1 MGVQALVL
9 AAVVGCVAPLNND
22 LVGLWESTQTSKGGI
37 GHTLEFKADGSFL
50 EAVTVLVE
58 LSYHVENGKLFVA
71 ETPAAAKQA
80 KDGIKIELESDA
92 LVVTGPEGS
101 VERRNRIA
109 KDSTAKSIVGAWSYR
124 HYTGAIAYERYHSD
138 GRLSFRL
145 PMTSSSG
152 CYQTKAGALT
162 LVFTDNRKSP
172 LGYTLREDHLDLR
185 GQKDKLTRYRR
196 SAAGPW
202 YPRDDIDYQPP
213 KQSTR

>member
-1 MGVQALVL
+1 MGVLALVL

-37 GHTLEFKADGSFL
+37 GHTLEFRADGLFL

-58 LSYHVENGKLFVA
+58 LSYRVENGKLFVA

-80 KDGIKIELESDA
+80 KDGIKIKLEGDV
-92 LVVTGPEGS
+92 LMVTGPEGS

-109 KDSTAKSIVGAWSYR
+109 KDGTAKSIVGAWSYR
-124 HYTGAIAYERYHSD
+124 HYTGGIAYERYHSD

-152 CYQTKAGALT
+152 CYQAKAGALT
-162 LVFTDNRKSP
+162 LVLTDNRTSP
-172 LGYTLREDHLDLR
+172 LGYTLRGDQLDLR
-185 GQKDKLTRYRR
+185 GQEDKLTHYRR

-202 YPRDDIDYQPP
+202 YPRDNIDYQPP
-213 KQSTR
+213 KQGAR